1 MADQSTYEQILS
13 VAERI
18 VRTRG
23 FNGFS
28 YADVA
33 KEVGVTKATLHHH
46 FSTKA
51 DLGLELIRRFT
62 RNVSDALEDIDY
74 SNLKSVTKLH
84 EYARIYEGSLHE
96 NKMCL
101 CGMLAAEHE
110 SLSDPM
116 QKAIVEFFEGHEGW
130 IERVLIAGKEVG
142 ELQFN
147 GAAIEH
153 ARLIVS
159 NLQGALLVAKSTQS
173 LERITAVASNLVE
186 SYRTR
191 DAA

>member
-13 VAERI
+13 VSESI
-18 VRTRG
+18 VRSRG

-33 KEVGVTKATLHHH
+33 AKLGISKATLHHH
-46 FSTKA
+46 FPTKV

-62 RNVSDALEDIDY
+62 QNVMDALHEID
-74 SNLKSVTKLH
+74 SSTLKNLTKLY

-110 SLSDPM
+110 SLSEPM
-116 QKAIVEFFEGHEGW
+116 QKAIIDFFESHETW
-130 IERVLIAGKEVG
+130 LEKVLVEGKQAG

-147 GAAIEH
+147 GSAIEH

-159 NLQGALLVAKSTQS
+159 NMQGALLVAKSAQS
-173 LERITAVASNLVE
+173 LERITAVASNLIG
-186 SYRTR
+186 SYRVKEV
-191 DAA
+191 A